1 MDFREISIKASKR
14 QLAEQKGIIQKKYD
28 SQIHQLQMQ
37 RDREIERLE
46 KMILKQIEAKSFV
59 NQPDSKKT
67 DT

>member
-46 KMILKQIEAKSFV
+46 KMILRQIEAKSFV